1 MYLFYGIVKAIL
13 VFKLSGALEDGLDR
27 LWLIDSGGYV
37 LENYYSH
44 WDFNFAVNY
53 IIFGDV
59 NCSLSQETEIMC
71 CLFDF

>member
-1 MYLFYGIVKAIL
+1 M
-13 VFKLSGALEDGLDR
+13 FKLSGALESGLDR
-27 LWLIDSGGYV
+27 LWLIDSSGYI
-37 LENYYSH
+37 LENYYTH

-59 NCSLSQETEIMC
+59 NCGLSQEREIVC

>member
-1 MYLFYGIVKAIL
+1 M
-13 VFKLSGALEDGLDR
+13 FKLSGALESGLDR
-27 LWLIDSGGYV
+27 LWLIDSSGYI
-37 LENYYSH
+37 LENHYTH

-59 NCSLSQETEIMC
+59 NCRLSQEREIVC